1 MGRLYR
7 RRRDIT
13 HSWKELPGGS
23 GTGTVQLRA
32 PRIRRGAILGMA
44 GRGGFAGRVVG
55 LTAAMV
61 TGRWAEGGR
70 SDAAVRAKPLILLNG
85 DKVTPVALPDRLI

>member
-7 RRRDIT
+7 RWRDIT
-13 HSWKELPGGS
+13 HSWKEIPGGS

-32 PRIRRGAILGMA
+32 LRVRRGATVGVV
-44 GRGGFAGRVVG
+44 GREGFAGRIVG

-61 TGRWAEGGR
+61 TG
-70 SDAAVRAKPLILLNG
+70 
-85 DKVTPVALPDRLI
+85 DRQMWRPE